1 MQRIAD
7 IILWTDEDANVLKIV
22 WACRRLEKIYSE
34 KWSSFMGQKLTS
46 IFQGEIDA
54 GEGELC
60 WEKEKFLYLRLK
72 CAGGREAYLLKRADS
87 KEYLYEEALNCI
99 HEGIQIYDENGD
111 VIFLNSCSR
120 KISSIPADEE
130 VEGRNL
136 FDLYNYSREISTV
149 MTSLK
154 IKAPVINR
162 IWSFQ
167 TATGKNIR
175 TANSAYPVFKDG
187 ELIGSV
193 AFEQDVNIAGR
204 YISEMESIRKS
215 LEETEASGNSSGN
228 FSGYSFNHIIG
239 KGEKLQSA
247 VRLAKKVAPR
257 ECTVLLNGETG
268 TGKEIFAQ
276 SIHRE
281 SSRRKKK
288 FLPINCAAIPDTLIE
303 SLLFGTKKGSFTGSV
318 EQAGYFEE
326 ANGGTLFLD
335 ELNSMSMAMQSKLL
349 RVIQEGTFRRVGGTK
364 DIPFNVRII
373 SSCNENPYTLLEKNL
388 LRKDLFYRLSTITIN
403 LPPLREHPE
412 DIEEL
417 VYYYIGQNSFTYA
430 KAIRHIS
437 PEVVERLI
445 SYNWPGNVRELFH
458 VLDYVLNVIDDDTI
472 RPEHL
477 PDFLFT
483 EKKEERKGL
492 PAMQQEYAHQTLQ
505 ETMDEFEG
513 EVLRL
518 ALKEYNY
525 NITQT
530 AQALG
535 IHRQGLQYR
544 IKKYGIII

>member
-1 MQRIAD
+1 MGRPVD
-7 IILWTDEDANVLKIV
+7 IVLWTDRIGRLQRIV
-22 WACRRLEKIYSE
+22 WKCRRLEKIYSE
-34 KWSSFMGQKLTS
+34 IWNTFTGRTLSD
-46 IFQGEIDA
+46 IFQVMPKEE
-54 GEGELC
+54 EGELF
-60 WEKEKFLYLRLK
+60 WARERFSFQRLK
-72 CAGGREAYLLKRADS
+72 CAPDSFMYLLQKEEY
-87 KEYLYEEALNCI
+87 KEYLYAEALNHI
-99 HEGIQIYDENGD
+99 HEGIQIYDVNGD
-111 VIFLNSCSR
+111 VVFLNTCSR
-120 KISSIPADEE
+120 KISSIPAEE
-130 VEGRNL
+130 DVEGKNL
-136 FDLYNYSREISTV
+136 FELYDFSEEISTV

-167 TATGKNIR
+167 TATGKIIR
-175 TANSAYPVFKDG
+175 TANSAYPVFKED

-193 AFEQDVNIAGR
+193 AFEQDISIAGR
-204 YISEMESIRKS
+204 YISDMESVRKS
-215 LEETEASGNSSGN
+215 LEEIDASGNVSES

-388 LRKDLFYRLSTITIN
+388 LRKDLFYRLSTITLN
-403 LPPLREHPE
+403 LPALREHSE

-417 VYYYIGQNSFTYA
+417 IHYYIEQNSFTYA
-430 KAIRHIS
+430 KTIRHIGQ
-437 PEVVERLI
+437 EALKLLI
-445 SYNWPGNVRELFH
+445 SYHWPGNVRELFH

-472 RPEHL
+472 RLEHL
-477 PDFLFT
+477 PEFLFNKSSD
-483 EKKEERKGL
+483 EKKLYPRL
-492 PAMQQEYAHQTLQ
+492 QPEYAHQSLQ

-518 ALKEYNY
+518 ALKEHNY